1 MPKVVNNT
9 FIATSSLTP
18 SLDSEFGIYTSGSTI
33 YFLSASSVQQLNLET
48 GYFRII
54 EFTGSVNSNQASVYT
69 YNVSPLVKLATFVAV
84 GAGGGG
90 GGGGRKDTTAITRQ
104 AGGGGGSGAGL
115 VVMTL
120 LSQSLDASY
129 TVTVPGSP
137 PGGTG
142 SATINGSGASGT
154 SGGNT
159 TIGSIIIAPGGL
171 SGAGGAISVGNGGEP
186 SQNARPGYLPYF
198 LLGSEGGD
206 SSTTLVTAGGGLQVP
221 TSGKYRTTTFFRNA
235 MNGIRGMAG
244 AGAGGAINTT
254 NTSVAATTGCGVNVY
269 GTSVSAGSIGAT
281 GTGGDAGV
289 SPSNVLNAIH
299 LFGISGSLLS
309 CRFGVGA
316 GGSGGASTVTPGV
329 PGGRG
334 GDGGYFGAA
343 GGGGG
348 AASGSR
354 GGDGGSG
361 SAGYV
366 AILEFY

>member
-1 MPKVVNNT
+1 MPKIANNT
-9 FIATSSLTP
+9 FIATSSITP
-18 SLDSEFGIYTSGSTI
+18 SLDSDYAIFTSGSNL

-48 GYFRII
+48 GYFRIL
-54 EFTGSVNSNQASVYT
+54 EYTGSAINNQTSVYT

-84 GAGGGG
+84 GAGGGAG
-90 GGGGRKDTTAITRQ
+90 SGGRKDTISIARQ
-104 AGGGGGSGAGL
+104 AGGGGGAGAGL

-129 TVTVPGSP
+129 TVTVPGAP
-137 PGGTG
+137 PGSTG
-142 SATINGSGASGT
+142 SSTANSSGT
-154 SGGNT
+154 AGTTGGNT
-159 TIGSIIIAPGGL
+159 TIGSIIIAPGGGG
-171 SGAGGAISVGNGGEP
+171 GAGGAVSIGNGGDP
-186 SQNARPGYLPYF
+186 SQNALPGYLPYF
-198 LLGSEGGD
+198 LLGSEGGS
-206 SSTTLVTAGGGLQVP
+206 SSTTTTPAPGGLQLP
-221 TSGKYRTTTFFRNA
+221 TGGKYRTTTFFRNA

-244 AGAGGAINTT
+244 GGGGGSINTT
-254 NTSVAATTGCGVNVY
+254 NTSLTALSGCGVNVY
-269 GTSVSAGSIGAT
+269 GNLVSAGSIGT
-281 GTGGDAGV
+281 GVGGDAVV

-316 GGSGGASTVTPGV
+316 AGSGGASSITPGI

-334 GDGGYFGAA
+334 GDGGYFGAG

-354 GGDGGSG
+354 AGAGGSG